1 MRPVSPRFIA
11 CDRALADARIVIY
24 GIPFEGRVNL
34 RKGADA
40 GPRDVRLAS
49 DSIETYSPVTGLDL
63 EDLPMTDIGDCEM
76 PDGAPPREQLDAA
89 RADIAGWWRPGLI
102 PFMLGGDHTATV
114 PVIEAIA
121 PAFPDL
127 RILQLDAHPD
137 TREEFLGERY
147 NYASAM
153 ARVMDVVPADRVYQV
168 GMRTGSRE
176 EYENR
181 RPHFYP
187 APLVGHPVDVVRRL
201 LPELQGHPL
210 YVTIDVDVLDPS
222 EAPGTGSPEPGG
234 ISVLEL
240 IEIVRMLGGCRIVG
254 GDLVEVAHAWDPT
267 ARTGIAASWVI
278 REALLTWWGSL
289 ITGRGAAA

>member
-1 MRPVSPRFIA
+1 MRAASPRFIA
-11 CDRALADARIVIY
+11 CEAALASARIAVY

-34 RKGADA
+34 RKGADG
-40 GPRDVRLAS
+40 GPRDVRTAS
-49 DSIETYSPVTGLDL
+49 DSIETYSPLLRRDL
-63 EDLPMTDIGDCEM
+63 EDLALADAGDCEL
-76 PDGAPPREQLDAA
+76 PDGAPREQLDAA
-89 RADIAGWWRPGLI
+89 RAEIAAWWRPGLI

-114 PVIEAIA
+114 PVIEALA
-121 PAFPDL
+121 PAVPDL

-153 ARVMDVVPADRVYQV
+153 ARVMDVVGAERVYQV

-176 EYENR
+176 ELER
-181 RPHFYP
+181 PRPHFHP
-187 APLVGHPVDVVRRL
+187 SWAVHPVEAVRGL
-201 LPELQGHPL
+201 LPELRRHPL

-234 ISVLEL
+234 LRVPEL
-240 IEIVRMLGGCRIVG
+240 LEIVRLLHGCRIVG

-267 ARTGIAASWVI
+267 GRTGIAASWVI
-278 REALLTWWGSL
+278 REALLGWW
-289 ITGRGAAA
+289 T

>member
-11 CDRALADARIVIY
+11 CHRSLADARIVLY

-34 RKGADA
+34 RKGADG
-40 GPRDVRLAS
+40 GPRDLRLAS
-49 DSIETYSPVTGLDL
+49 DSIETYSPFLDRDM
-63 EDLPMTDIGDCEM
+63 EDLPLADIGDCEL

-89 RADIAGWWRPGLI
+89 RDEIRAWWRPGLI

-137 TREEFLGERY
+137 LRDEFLGERY

-153 ARVMDVVPADRVYQV
+153 ARVMDVVAPERVYQV
-168 GMRTGSRE
+168 GMRTGARE
-176 EYENR
+176 EYR
-181 RPHFYP
+181 RKVPHLYP
-187 APLVGHPVDVVRRL
+187 AHAIHPVEAVRSL
-201 LPELQGHPL
+201 LPELSRHPL

-222 EAPGTGSPEPGG
+222 EAPGTGAPEPCGLRA
-234 ISVLEL
+234 SEL
-240 IEIVRMLGGCRIVG
+240 IEIVRLLKPCTIVG
-254 GDLVEVAHAWDPT
+254 TDLMEVAHAFD
-267 ARTGIAASWVI
+267 S
-278 REALLTWWGSL
+278 
-289 ITGRGAAA
+289 

>member
-1 MRPVSPRFIA
+1 MRAVSPRFIA
-11 CDRALADARIVIY
+11 CHRSLDSARIVLY
-24 GIPFEGRVNL
+24 GVPFEGRVNL

-40 GPRDVRLAS
+40 GPRDLRLAS
-49 DSIETYSPVTGLDL
+49 DSIESYSPALRRDL
-63 EDLPMTDIGDCEM
+63 EDLALADLGDCEL

-89 RADIAGWWRPGLI
+89 REEIRAWWRPGLH

-114 PVIEAIA
+114 PVIEALA

-153 ARVMDVVPADRVYQV
+153 ARVMDTVPAERVYQV

-176 EYENR
+176 EFER
-181 RPHFYP
+181 PRPHFYP
-187 APLVGHPVDVVRRL
+187 LLAGHPLDVVRRL
-201 LPELQGHPL
+201 LPELRRHPL
-210 YVTIDVDVLDPS
+210 YVTIDVDVLDPA

-234 ISVLEL
+234 LRVPEL
-240 IEIVRMLGGCRIVG
+240 IEIVRLLTACRVIG
-254 GDLVEVAHAWDPT
+254 GDMVEVAHAWDPSG
-267 ARTGIAASWVI
+267 RTGIAASWVI
-278 REALLTWWGSL
+278 REALLGWWG
-289 ITGRGAAA
+289 APA